1 MIAVKARI
9 NKISIKAD
17 KFERITEKTMIIF
30 LLPVLVNLDTNSM
43 LSKDFLKFFLILIN
57 ILNGNNANK

>member
-43 LSKDFLKFFLILIN
+43 LSKDF
-57 ILNGNNANK
+57 